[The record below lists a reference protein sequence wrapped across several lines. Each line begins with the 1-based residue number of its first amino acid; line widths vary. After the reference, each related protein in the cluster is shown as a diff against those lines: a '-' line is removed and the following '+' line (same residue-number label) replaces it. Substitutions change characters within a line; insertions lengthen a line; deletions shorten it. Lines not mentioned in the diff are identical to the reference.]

1 MVIYH
6 PHSPINPHG
15 SRRKKAMEQ
24 TELATAPKTARKSPK
39 CGSTAAQPQQDSTS
53 ATRQVRRSEAVRR
66 EGKNCSVLRKMR
78 NKELGKVS
86 NNLKISTH

>member
-86 NNLKISTH
+86 NNLKFSTH

>member
-1 MVIYH
+1 MIYIILI
-6 PHSPINPHG
+6 PPSTLTAPTV
-15 SRRKKAMEQ
+15 AMEH

-39 CGSTAAQPQQDSTS
+39 RGSTAAQPQLDSTS
-53 ATRQVRRSEAVRR
+53 ATRQVRRSPAVPR

-86 NNLKISTH
+86 NNLIFLLTH